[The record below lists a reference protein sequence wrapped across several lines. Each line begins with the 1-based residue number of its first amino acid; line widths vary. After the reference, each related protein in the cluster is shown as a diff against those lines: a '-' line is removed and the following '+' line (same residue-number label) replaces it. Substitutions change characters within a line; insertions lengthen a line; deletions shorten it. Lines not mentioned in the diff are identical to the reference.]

1 MIVDESDKMKSTKK
15 KQPSKKVLF
24 QAIDLIESFALYQND
39 IAKQLQKYN
48 AQLSE
53 LLTSSSN
60 EKQSAIPIFWK
71 TCVTE

>member
-60 EKQSAIPIFWK
+60 EKQSAIPIF
-71 TCVTE
+71 